1 MNQNAELGN
10 TPSPNPVGK
19 REALPVRDSVD
30 LSAHV
35 VKSLVWRS
43 GSQIFAQ
50 LFTWSAT
57 FVVIRLLAPADYGVF
72 AMTSS
77 VLILLSMVS
86 GGSFANALVRTPT
99 LDPHHVRQVFGLLI
113 LLNAALAILQ
123 FALAPVVA
131 AYYRQPI
138 VADLLRAQV
147 LIYIANPALAL
158 SVALLSRKMNFRAQ
172 AMANLASAFTGA
184 GTALTGALAGWGVWT
199 LVFAPIALIWTRT
212 IGMSIAIRLTVV
224 PSFRFAGAGATIS
237 FGLAMITSQ
246 LLWFIQTQSDVF
258 IGGRFLDARHLGLYT
273 TALFLAQ
280 LLTSKFVPPMNE
292 IAYSAYARLQDDKP
306 AIAAA
311 FVRSTGMIMLVSL
324 PFYAGMALT
333 AEPLVLT
340 ILGPHWVDAALLIH
354 LLGWVMPFVTLQI
367 LFAPVTN
374 ALGRPRMAIYTSLV
388 GAVVMTGCFAIG
400 VGNGATGLAEAW
412 LVGFPILTAFSAAI
426 SLPVIG
432 LSFSTLLRQIA
443 RPLAATAVMSMV
455 VGATDAALPT
465 LPTGTHLAVLVTTG
479 IAAFAVAAPIFA
491 RPILRDILG
500 LARRTW
506 QKS

>member
-1 MNQNAELGN
+1 MSGVDEISHHGPIVSSDDLPTLAPAALG
-10 TPSPNPVGK
+10 S
-19 REALPVRDSVD
+19 
-30 LSAHV
+30 HV

-77 VLILLSMVS
+77 VLVLLSMLS
-86 GGSFANALVRTPT
+86 GGSFANALIRAPT
-99 LDPHHVRQVFGLLI
+99 LDRHHVRQVLGLLI
-113 LLNAALAILQ
+113 LLNGTLGVLQ
-123 FALAPVVA
+123 FVFAPAVA

-138 VADLLRAQV
+138 VADLLRAQT

-158 SVALLSRKMNFRAQ
+158 SVALLSRQMNFRAQ
-172 AMANLASAFTGA
+172 ALANFASAFAGA
-184 GTALTGALAGWGVWT
+184 GTALTGALSGWGVWT
-199 LVFAPIALIWTRT
+199 LVFAPIAMIWTRT
-212 IGMSIAIRLTVV
+212 IGMSIAARLNYT
-224 PSFRFAGAGATIS
+224 PSFRFKGAGATMS
-237 FGLAMITSQ
+237 FGLAVITSQ
-246 LLWFIQTQSDVF
+246 LLWFVQTQSDIF

-340 ILGPHWVDAALLIH
+340 ILGPHWADVAPLIH
-354 LLGWVMPFVTLQI
+354 TLAWVMPFVTMQI

-374 ALGRPRMAIYTSLV
+374 ALGRPRLAVYSSLAGAII
-388 GAVVMTGCFAIG
+388 MTTCFAIG
-400 VGNGATGLAEAW
+400 VHRGAAGLADAW
-412 LVGFPILTAFSAAI
+412 VIGFPVLAILTAAM
-426 SLPVIG
+426 SLPVME
-432 LSFSTLLRQIA
+432 LAPLMLLKEIA
-443 RPLAATAVMSMV
+443 RPLMAAIVMAIV
-455 VGATDAALPT
+455 VATVDAGLPT
-465 LPTGTHLAVLVTTG
+465 LPAVAHLAILVASG
-479 IAAFAVAAPIFA
+479 LIAFAGAALMFA
-491 RPILRDILG
+491 RPILDDILQ
-500 LARRTW
+500 LARRTRR
-506 QKS
+506 